1 MAHPLAFSRG
11 AARKG
16 LAHPGT
22 NAFAAKLPQTWSLVC
37 DAERNNKKKAPRGIE
52 ALSQIVLVVLGLLPL
67 FGRLLV
73 NLLHFLRHMIS
84 FYRLLL

>member
-1 MAHPLAFSRG
+1 MAHPLAFS
-11 AARKG
+11 G

-37 DAERNNKKKAPRGIE
+37 DAERNNKKKRPEGSRRFHKLCWKFSDYFPFLAVF
-52 ALSQIVLVVLGLLPL
+52 LSTFFI
-67 FGRLLV
+67 F
-73 NLLHFLRHMIS
+73 FAIMIS